1 MRDVDSVDRER
12 LFSEVEGSSTIVQK
26 LKVMG
31 KKIMTGGNTFFKQQA
46 VNLWNALPVRVVE
59 VYLIVTF
66 KLQQCLTERKIA
78 GLEGTVGE

>member
-31 KKIMTGGNTFFKQQA
+31 KKIMTGGNTFLNSKQ
-46 VNLWNALPVRVVE
+46 L
-59 VYLIVTF
+59 TSGMH
-66 KLQQCLTERKIA
+66 CLSGWWRFI
-78 GLEGTVGE
+78 